1 MDNIDRKILSCLQED
16 STMHIEAIAERV
28 GLSAS
33 PCWRRIRKLEDMGY
47 IAARVAL
54 LDSKMMNVR
63 VTVFVMVRASRH
75 HKDWDRNFRTAMSA
89 FPEVVEMHRTSGT
102 VDYIL
107 KVVVPDIAA
116 FNEIYQSMIDKFEYL
131 DITSTFSMDQIKLT
145 TSLPVS
151 YAK

>member
-54 LDSKMMNVR
+54 LDSKMMNVC
-63 VTVFVMVRASRH
+63 VTVFVMVRASKH
-75 HKDWDRNFRTAMSA
+75 QKDWDRSFCTAMAA
-89 FPEVVEMHRTSGT
+89 FPEVMEMHRTSGT
-102 VDYIL
+102 SDYIL
-107 KVVVPDIAA
+107 KVVVPDVAA
-116 FNEIYQSMIDKFEYL
+116 FNKVYQAMIDRFEYL
-131 DITSTFSMDQIKLT
+131 DITSTFSMDQIKHT
-145 TSLPVS
+145 TSLPVT